1 MTDAPRFGISTSSVD
16 GGIAPDVLARAVEER
31 GFDWLLFDD
40 HSYFPADAPAAI
52 DPAFRA
58 RLPLI
63 RDLFVVLAYA
73 ASATSTLTIGSG
85 VALLPQ
91 RDTLHT
97 AKAVVSLATL
107 SGNRMVLGVGVGW
120 NLNEVRNHG
129 ADPRRRGAKLD
140 EQLSAL
146 RALWSDDEPEF
157 SGTQVRFG
165 PVVARPRPTAP
176 IPILVGG
183 ASDAALARAVRSGD
197 GWLPFAELS
206 SAADV
211 ARARKWF
218 GEQGRGDL
226 TITVSGTPADVSVAS
241 AYLDAIADRILFN
254 LEPGPEDDVLRA
266 LDAVTKTVR
275 SVSDSRR

>member
-1 MTDAPRFGISTSSVD
+1 MTDATRFGISTSSVD

-31 GFDWLLFDD
+31 GFGWLLFDD
-40 HSYFPADAPAAI
+40 HSYFPADAPTAT

-97 AKAVVSLATL
+97 AKAVASLATL
-107 SGNRMVLGVGVGW
+107 SDNRLVLGVGVGW

-129 ADPRRRGAKLD
+129 ADPHRRGAKLD

-146 RALWSDDEPEF
+146 RVLWSDDEPEF
-157 SGTQVRFG
+157 SGAHVRFG

-183 ASDAALARAVRSGD
+183 ASDAALARTVRSGD
-197 GWLPFAELS
+197 GWLPFAEFS
-206 SAADV
+206 SPADI
-211 ARARKWF
+211 ARAEKWF
-218 GEQGRGDL
+218 GDQGRADL
-226 TITVSGTPADVSVAS
+226 TITVTGVPADASVAS
-241 AYLDAIADRILFN
+241 AYLDAGADHVLFN
-254 LEPGPEDDVLRA
+254 LDAGPEDDALRA
-266 LDAVTKTVR
+266 LNAVTKTVR
-275 SVSDSRR
+275 SVADSHR

>member
-1 MTDAPRFGISTSSVD
+1 MTDAPRFGISTSSAD
-16 GGIAPDVLARAVEER
+16 GGIAPDELARAVEER

-40 HSYFPADAPAAI
+40 HSYFPADTPDAV
-52 DPAFRA
+52 DPVFRA

-73 ASATSTLTIGSG
+73 ASATSALTIGSG

-97 AKAVVSLATL
+97 AKAVASLATL
-107 SGNRMVLGVGVGW
+107 SGNRVVLGVGVGW

-146 RALWSDDEPEF
+146 RALWSDDEAEF
-157 SGTQVRFG
+157 LGTQVRFG
-165 PVVARPRPTAP
+165 PVVARPRPSAP
-176 IPILVGG
+176 VPILVGG
-183 ASDAALARAVRSGD
+183 ASDAALARTLRFGD

-206 SAADV
+206 TPADV

-218 GEQGRGDL
+218 AEQGRNDL
-226 TITVSGTPADVSVAS
+226 GVTVSGVPGDASVAS
-241 AYLDAIADRILFN
+241 AYLDAGAGRVLFH

-266 LDAVTKTVR
+266 LDAVADTVR
-275 SVSDSRR
+275 SI